1 MRLSK
6 IKSVCRACK
15 QIRLLTAD
23 EFVDNMVTQWI
34 GVDWALYPVTGTLL
48 NLPTL
53 GAVWELGDKLN
64 KGGPMARL
72 SPEVS
77 PKGCSQ
83 GASVGRGMAGADM
96 DAAEGRY
103 TEMVERGL
111 LEPLDAEVLRR
122 VPLQVDAASMPEIQM
137 GEINGYLGMA
147 DGPELICYIK
157 EWLLEPCRGMGR
169 LGYDHVGGA
178 GDAQWIAV
186 YADGVLV
193 GLIRPETQGVADV
206 ISKGLKAMAAR
217 TPWGV

>member
-6 IKSVCRACK
+6 IKSVCKACK

-23 EFVDNMVTQWI
+23 EFVDNMVTQWL
-34 GVDWALYPVTGTLL
+34 GVDGALYPVTGTLL

-53 GAVWELGDKLN
+53 GAVWELGDKL
-64 KGGPMARL
+64 
-72 SPEVS
+72 
-77 PKGCSQ
+77 
-83 GASVGRGMAGADM
+83 ADM

-103 TEMVERGL
+103 TDMVVRGL
-111 LEPLDAEVLRR
+111 LEPWDAEVLRR

-147 DGPELICYIK
+147 DGPELILYIK

-178 GDAQWIAV
+178 GNAQWVAV
-186 YADGVLV
+186 YADGTLV

-206 ISKGLKAMAAR
+206 VSKGLKAMAGR
-217 TPWGV
+217 SPFGV

>member
-23 EFVDNMVTQWI
+23 ELVDNMVTQWI
-34 GVDWALYPVTGTLL
+34 GVDGALYPVTGTLL

-53 GAVWELGDKLN
+53 GAVWELGD
-64 KGGPMARL
+64 RL
-72 SPEVS
+72 
-77 PKGCSQ
+77 
-83 GASVGRGMAGADM
+83 ADF

-103 TEMVERGL
+103 TDMVVRGL

-122 VPLQVDAASMPEIQM
+122 VPMQVDAASMPEIQM
-137 GEINGYLGMA
+137 GEYNGYLGMA

-157 EWLLEPCRGMGR
+157 EWLLEPCKGMGR

-178 GDAQWIAV
+178 GDAQWVAV

-206 ISKGLKAMAAR
+206 ISKELKAMAAR

>member
-23 EFVDNMVTQWI
+23 EFVDNMVTQWL
-34 GVDWALYPVTGTLL
+34 GVDGALYPVTGTLL

-53 GAVWELGDKLN
+53 GAVWELGDKL
-64 KGGPMARL
+64 
-72 SPEVS
+72 
-77 PKGCSQ
+77 
-83 GASVGRGMAGADM
+83 ADM

-103 TEMVERGL
+103 TDMVVRGL
-111 LEPLDAEVLRR
+111 LEPWDAEVLRR

-147 DGPELICYIK
+147 DGPELILYIK

-169 LGYDHVGGA
+169 LGYEMVSGA
-178 GDAQWIAV
+178 GNAQWVAV
-186 YADGVLV
+186 YADGTLV
-193 GLIRPETQGVADV
+193 GLIRPESEGVAGV
-206 ISKGLKAMAAR
+206 ISKGLKAMAER
-217 TPWGV
+217 EPWGV

>member
-6 IKSVCRACK
+6 IKSVCKACK

-34 GVDWALYPVTGTLL
+34 GVDGALYPVTGTLL

-53 GAVWELGDKLN
+53 GAVWEMGD
-64 KGGPMARL
+64 RL
-72 SPEVS
+72 
-77 PKGCSQ
+77 
-83 GASVGRGMAGADM
+83 ADF

-178 GDAQWIAV
+178 GNAQWVAV

-193 GLIRPETQGVADV
+193 GLIRPESEGVAEV
-206 ISKGLKAMAAR
+206 ISKGLKAMAERA
-217 TPWGV
+217 PWGV

>member
-6 IKSVCRACK
+6 IKSVCKACK

-23 EFVDNMVTQWI
+23 EFVDNMVSQWI
-34 GVDWALYPVTGTLL
+34 GVDGALYPVTGTLL

-53 GAVWELGDKLN
+53 GAVWELGD
-64 KGGPMARL
+64 RL
-72 SPEVS
+72 
-77 PKGCSQ
+77 
-83 GASVGRGMAGADM
+83 ADF

-103 TEMVERGL
+103 TDMVERGL
-111 LEPLDAEVLRR
+111 LEPWDAEVLRR

-206 ISKGLKAMAAR
+206 ISKELKAMAER
-217 TPWGV
+217 EPWGV

>member
-34 GVDWALYPVTGTLL
+34 GVDGALYPVTGTLL

-53 GAVWELGDKLN
+53 GAVWEMGD
-64 KGGPMARL
+64 RL
-72 SPEVS
+72 
-77 PKGCSQ
+77 
-83 GASVGRGMAGADM
+83 ADF

-122 VPLQVDAASMPEIQM
+122 VPLQVDAAGMPEIQM

-147 DGPELICYIK
+147 DGPELILYIK

-169 LGYDHVGGA
+169 LGYDHVVGA
-178 GDAQWIAV
+178 GNAQWIAV

-193 GLIRPETQGVADV
+193 GLIRPETHGVADV

-217 TPWGV
+217 EPWGV

>member
-23 EFVDNMVTQWI
+23 EFVDNMVTQWL
-34 GVDWALYPVTGTLL
+34 GVDGALYPVTGTLL

-53 GAVWELGDKLN
+53 GAVWELGDKL
-64 KGGPMARL
+64 
-72 SPEVS
+72 
-77 PKGCSQ
+77 
-83 GASVGRGMAGADM
+83 ADM

-103 TEMVERGL
+103 TEMMERGL

-178 GDAQWIAV
+178 GNAQWIAV

-193 GLIRPETQGVADV
+193 GLIRPESEGVAEV

-217 TPWGV
+217 EPWGV

>member
-6 IKSVCRACK
+6 IKSVCKACK

-34 GVDWALYPVTGTLL
+34 GVDGALYPVTGTLL

-53 GAVWELGDKLN
+53 GAVWELGD
-64 KGGPMARL
+64 RL
-72 SPEVS
+72 L
-77 PKGCSQ
+77 
-83 GASVGRGMAGADM
+83 DM

-103 TEMVERGL
+103 SDMVERGL
-111 LEPLDAEVLRR
+111 LEQWDAEALRR
-122 VPLQVDAASMPEIQM
+122 VPMQVDTKGMPEIQM
-137 GEINGYLGMA
+137 GEYNGYLGMA

-178 GDAQWIAV
+178 SNAQWIAV

-217 TPWGV
+217 EPWGV

>member
-6 IKSVCRACK
+6 IKGVCKACK

-34 GVDWALYPVTGTLL
+34 GVDGALYPVTGTLL

-53 GAVWELGDKLN
+53 GAVWELGDKL
-64 KGGPMARL
+64 
-72 SPEVS
+72 
-77 PKGCSQ
+77 
-83 GASVGRGMAGADM
+83 ADM

-147 DGPELICYIK
+147 DGPELICYLK

-178 GDAQWIAV
+178 GNAQWIAV

-193 GLIRPETQGVADV
+193 GLIRPETHGVADV

-217 TPWGV
+217 EPWGV

>member
-1 MRLSK
+1 MKLSK
-6 IKSVCRACK
+6 IKSVCKACK

-23 EFVDNMVTQWI
+23 DFVDNMVTQWL
-34 GVDWALYPVTGTLL
+34 GVDGALYPVTGTLL

-53 GAVWELGDKLN
+53 GAVWEMGD
-64 KGGPMARL
+64 RL
-72 SPEVS
+72 L
-77 PKGCSQ
+77 
-83 GASVGRGMAGADM
+83 DM

-103 TEMVERGL
+103 TDMVERGL
-111 LEPLDAEVLRR
+111 LDQWDAEELRR
-122 VPLQVDAASMPEIQM
+122 VPMQVDTKGMPEIQM

-178 GDAQWIAV
+178 SNAQWIAV
-186 YADGVLV
+186 YADGTLV
-193 GLIRPETQGVADV
+193 GLIRPESEGVAEV

-217 TPWGV
+217 EPWGV

>member
-15 QIRLLTAD
+15 QIRLVTAD

-34 GVDWALYPVTGTLL
+34 GVDGALYPVTGTLL

-53 GAVWELGDKLN
+53 GAVWELGDKL
-64 KGGPMARL
+64 
-72 SPEVS
+72 
-77 PKGCSQ
+77 
-83 GASVGRGMAGADM
+83 ADF

-122 VPLQVDAASMPEIQM
+122 VPLQVDAAGMPEIQM

-147 DGPELICYIK
+147 DGPELICYLK

-178 GDAQWIAV
+178 GDAQWVAV

-206 ISKGLKAMAAR
+206 ISKELKAMAAR

>member
-23 EFVDNMVTQWI
+23 EVVDNMVVQWI
-34 GVDWALYPVTGTLL
+34 GVDSALYPVTGTLL

-53 GAVWELGDKLN
+53 GAVWELGD
-64 KGGPMARL
+64 RL
-72 SPEVS
+72 E
-77 PKGCSQ
+77 
-83 GASVGRGMAGADM
+83 DF

-103 TEMVERGL
+103 TDMVERGL
-111 LEPLDAEVLRR
+111 LEPWDAEVLRR

-178 GDAQWIAV
+178 GDAQWVAV

-206 ISKGLKAMAAR
+206 ISKELKAMAAR

>member
-6 IKSVCRACK
+6 IKSVCKACK

-34 GVDWALYPVTGTLL
+34 GVDGALYPVTGTLL

-53 GAVWELGDKLN
+53 GAVWELGD
-64 KGGPMARL
+64 RL
-72 SPEVS
+72 
-77 PKGCSQ
+77 
-83 GASVGRGMAGADM
+83 ADF

-103 TEMVERGL
+103 TDMVERGL
-111 LEPLDAEVLRR
+111 LEPWDAEVLRR

-206 ISKGLKAMAAR
+206 ISKELKAMAAR
-217 TPWGV
+217 EPWGV

>member
-34 GVDWALYPVTGTLL
+34 GVDGALYPVTGTLL

-53 GAVWELGDKLN
+53 GAVWELGD
-64 KGGPMARL
+64 RL
-72 SPEVS
+72 E
-77 PKGCSQ
+77 
-83 GASVGRGMAGADM
+83 DW

-111 LEPLDAEVLRR
+111 LTTLEADVLRR
-122 VPLQVDAASMPEIQM
+122 VPLQVDAANMPEIQM
-137 GEINGYLGMA
+137 GEYNGYLGMA
-147 DGPELICYIK
+147 VGPELICYLK

-169 LGYDHVGGA
+169 LGYDMVSGA
-178 GDAQWIAV
+178 GSAQWVAV
-186 YADGVLV
+186 YAGGTLA
-193 GLIRPETQGVADV
+193 GLIRPESEGVAGV
-206 ISKGLKAMAAR
+206 ISKGLRAMAAR
-217 TPWGV
+217 EPWGV